1 MTMLVYLYLS
11 KLCTYFFFNEE
22 RSGNSLPVSDDCVLT
37 LMSILVYLAIQTIP
51 YFFFNEEG
59 RVKSLPESDDCV
71 LPEFS
76 VAM

>member
-1 MTMLVYLYLS
+1 
-11 KLCTYFFFNEE
+11 
-22 RSGNSLPVSDDCVLT
+22 
-37 LMSILVYLAIQTIP
+37 MSILVYLAIQTIP